1 MNNLNVITKSF
12 VVLIVIVMIAGGVI
26 GGLMKDTDLV
36 NFFRGKAEADQIQAD
51 TQKDIEQWEIEK
63 PYYQK
68 EREAESARIIAEI
81 NAEIAI
87 LDAKTQAEVDRIIG
101 TAINQNMEDAL
112 KIEKE
117 SMWAGVMT
125 SLVTYFGIGVCVIG
139 CYVTVKVVN
148 RNFHRGRFI
157 TWDRNVNVL
166 DHDIYARRKAIAA
179 ARQRERDAI
188 ARSRHLLQDEGLYAN
203 DGYHTEVSR

>member
-12 VVLIVIVMIAGGVI
+12 VVLIVIILMAGVMIGWLLNEQYPVKLFG
-26 GGLMKDTDLV
+26 TDASEV
-36 NFFRGKAEADQIQAD
+36 QREEIIQA
-51 TQKDIEQWEIEK
+51 EIDRKNEANRFEK
-63 PYYQK
+63 EK
-68 EREAESARIIAEI
+68 
-81 NAEIAI
+81 N
-87 LDAKTQAEVDRIIG
+87 
-101 TAINQNMEDAL
+101 NL

-117 SMWAGVMT
+117 RMWAEVMT

-148 RNFHRGRFI
+148 RNFQRGRFI

-188 ARSRHLLQDEGLYAN
+188 AKSRHLFQAEGLYAN